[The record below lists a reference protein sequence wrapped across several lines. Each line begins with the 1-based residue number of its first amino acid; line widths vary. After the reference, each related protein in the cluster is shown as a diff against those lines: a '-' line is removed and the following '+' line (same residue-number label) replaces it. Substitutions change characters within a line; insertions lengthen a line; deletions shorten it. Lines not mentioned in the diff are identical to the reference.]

1 MRCSKQLCAA
11 LVYGCAQVKS
21 AWSENKTEPLVAQC
35 DTKLFHFFYIYITKR
50 QIFLLFVEKKSKN
63 NAESAGLL

>member
-21 AWSENKTEPLVAQC
+21 AWSENKTEPLVA
-35 DTKLFHFFYIYITKR
+35 
-50 QIFLLFVEKKSKN
+50 
-63 NAESAGLL
+63 